1 LQFFKMLLQKSMI
14 RIMWKTP
21 TVVSFNCQLDSLESS
36 KRRNCEVCRHVCLNY
51 QYTVYG
57 EWWVLLD
64 FIKQLTRREPESEL
78 VSKPPASSVLHCSC
92 WISLFMSSLTRS
104 NVAWNQSCLWVPA
117 MSNCP
122 AFFH

>member
-1 LQFFKMLLQKSMI
+1 MAHVPQHASDGQTITSVICSSLGSI

-92 WISLFMSSLTRS
+92 
-104 NVAWNQSCLWVPA
+104 
-117 MSNCP
+117 
-122 AFFH
+122 